1 MIMTVIACGDSAKGW
16 IPRGTTI
23 GSNDCEKFGNPV
35 DYLVLANAPRKF
47 TPERM
52 KVITKSK
59 AQVLTTSLSQWKPFF
74 PSAEKIPK
82 VTTFNKMIMKGYCQ
96 TSVTTPIMCLSLAI
110 RMGATEIIMYGC
122 DMLTHKTWRKG
133 TKGGDQEITKYLRY
147 FKEMNRIGV
156 KLWLGVKG
164 TAFDGVVP
172 VYADLTDQELQWG
185 INAVEKYEAKVSK

>member
-1 MIMTVIACGDSAKGW
+1 
-16 IPRGTTI
+16 
-23 GSNDCEKFGNPV
+23 
-35 DYLVLANAPRKF
+35 
-47 TPERM
+47 
-52 KVITKSK
+52 
-59 AQVLTTSLSQWKPFF
+59 
-74 PSAEKIPK
+74 
-82 VTTFNKMIMKGYCQ
+82 
-96 TSVTTPIMCLSLAI
+96 
-110 RMGATEIIMYGC
+110 
-122 DMLTHKTWRKG
+122 MLTHKTWRKG